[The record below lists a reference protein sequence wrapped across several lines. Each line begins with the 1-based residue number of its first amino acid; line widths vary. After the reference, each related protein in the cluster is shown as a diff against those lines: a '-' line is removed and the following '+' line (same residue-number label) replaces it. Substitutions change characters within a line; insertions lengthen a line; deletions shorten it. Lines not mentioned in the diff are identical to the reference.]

1 MDEWKALKQGE
12 GQLTI
17 YTEKYRQLVLQLPH
31 LHPITKL
38 HGFVSGLRPCI
49 RMELEKMNPQSCEE
63 AMRVAERISDIE
75 ANTRPT
81 YGNQQYRA
89 RRTIAH

>member
-1 MDEWKALKQGE
+1 MDGWKVLKQGE

-17 YTEKYRQLVLQLPH
+17 YTEKYHQLVLQLPH

-38 HGFVSGLRPCI
+38 HGFVSSLRPCI
-49 RMELEKMNPQSCEE
+49 RMEVEKMNPQSCEE

-75 ANTRPT
+75 QIHARHIEI
-81 YGNQQYRA
+81 NQLPS
-89 RRTIAH
+89 TIEVG